1 MSNINIGWRRSLKH
15 PFDTESTT
23 HQTSL
28 TGLHI
33 SIWNPGFLPKNAWS
47 PCDQMKPPRNVLCEI
62 IKSNIG
68 ISLAWAGAVW
78 CRGRA
83 SHCLSRQQMLVTNH
97 QNNSK
102 LEKLISPSPASAEW
116 QVSHPPSPSSPRYHI
131 SIIRGKCWLQLK
143 WRRVGVAGVIWVNNL
158 PLVHLSFKLN
168 FAKFKVGV
176 FNGRRHHSFKFK
188 IPECNLKPSQFSF

>member
-1 MSNINIGWRRSLKH
+1 MFVHNLSPPIINLTYIDTRLK
-15 PFDTESTT
+15 TR
-23 HQTSL
+23 QASL
-28 TGLHI
+28 TCLHI
-33 SIWNPGFLPKNAWS
+33 SIWNLGFLPKNAWS

-102 LEKLISPSPASAEW
+102 LEKLISPSPSPASAEW

-158 PLVHLSFKLN
+158 PLVHLSFKRS
-168 FAKFKVGV
+168 FAKLY
-176 FNGRRHHSFKFK
+176 NW
-188 IPECNLKPSQFSF
+188 